1 MHILNRAQSVVFSS
15 LMQWSRSRKQYKYSV
30 TFHNLSYASTS
41 PLVFAGRLL
50 GSGLVQVSASVLLKF
65 FFR

>member
-1 MHILNRAQSVVFSS
+1 
-15 LMQWSRSRKQYKYSV
+15 MQ
-30 TFHNLSYASTS
+30 APS